1 MFLAFRK
8 WEIWYFFLKKVDG
21 KMIFGI
27 FELSVIFQDLRNM
40 AFGAVLKFLKYQNL
54 KFNFEII
61 EINAGISQMIA
72 ISNSKD

>member
-1 MFLAFRK
+1 
-8 WEIWYFFLKKVDG
+8 
-21 KMIFGI
+21 
-27 FELSVIFQDLRNM
+27 M